1 MLCPLPWSHP
11 TNLLSLETRT
21 EPRIANKGSS
31 PCGVK
36 RGRKEE
42 VGTVRG
48 RGASLGLLPGLRP
61 EQSLVKEL
69 GGGGQRGEG
78 GGQSARL
85 H

>member
-1 MLCPLPWSHP
+1 MWG
-11 TNLLSLETRT
+11 EER
-21 EPRIANKGSS
+21 EKR
-31 PCGVK
+31 
-36 RGRKEE
+36 RGRN
-42 VGTVRG
+42 GG
-48 RGASLGLLPGLRP
+48 GGGASLGLLPGLRP